1 MLPPLALQNMR
12 LNTAEEHIQT
22 WIMRMDKCGTLDLE
36 VDLTLEG
43 VRRSRVG
50 KREASTSGAR
60 TNTGSLLDSTS
71 IRINKKN
78 RRLCTAYLCERHLFN
93 FLTLFQ

>member
-1 MLPPLALQNMR
+1 MLRPLALQNMR

-22 WIMRMDKCGTLDLE
+22 WMIMRMDECETLDLE

-43 VRRSRVG
+43 VRRCRGG

-60 TNTGSLLDSTS
+60 TNTGS
-71 IRINKKN
+71 
-78 RRLCTAYLCERHLFN
+78 
-93 FLTLFQ
+93 